1 MAWVRQPLTRMTIVR
16 GPAVSPELSS
26 SLWPHVLLRYL
37 AVVGVSNLVWEFVQ
51 MPLYTIWQTSSGGS
65 IAYAAVH
72 CWVGDLLI
80 AASCLGIAI
89 LTTNRNWPIRHY
101 GRTAVLATALGVIST
116 ILLEWLN
123 VDLLQNWAYA
133 PSMPVLPLLGTGLS
147 PLLQWLILPPV
158 AFAWARSREAE
169 LVQ

>member
-1 MAWVRQPLTRMTIVR
+1 MVR
-16 GPAVSPELSS
+16 GPAVTSPRASS
-26 SLWPHVLLRYL
+26 PLWPRVLLRYL
-37 AVVGVSNLVWEFVQ
+37 AAVGMGGLVWEFAQ
-51 MPLYTIWQTSSGGS
+51 MPLYTIWQTLNGGS

-80 AASCLGIAI
+80 AASCLGVAI
-89 LTTNRNWPIRHY
+89 LISDRNWPSRHY

-133 PSMPVLPLLGTGLS
+133 PSMPVLPFLGTGLS

-169 LVQ
+169 FVRWL